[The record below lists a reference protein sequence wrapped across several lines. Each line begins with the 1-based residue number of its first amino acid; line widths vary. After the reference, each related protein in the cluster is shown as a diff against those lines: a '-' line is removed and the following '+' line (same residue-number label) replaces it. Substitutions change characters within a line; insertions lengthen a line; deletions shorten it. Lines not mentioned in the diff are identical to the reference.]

1 MLSLNPRFALLAQGE
16 QIHIATYPPSWPFDR
31 FERKDYNPT
40 ESIKIREQHIHLKGK
55 YLL

>member
-1 MLSLNPRFALLAQGE
+1 LARFALLAQGE
-16 QIHIATYPPSWPFDR
+16 QINIATYPPSWPFDR